1 MLSATMAREA
11 GDMLLA
17 VGEAGVDVPR
27 HDDHLPRRFLLRL
40 FVTREISAH
49 MTGIA
54 LHSQPDTKR
63 AHRIH

>member
-1 MLSATMAREA
+1 
-11 GDMLLA
+11 MLLA